1 MKGQPMK
8 KRKKDKTDY
17 ERYADKKNQKPLYE
31 FWHRTV
37 LHKNFCSCFAE
48 SFKRVNFRRA
58 LRRIVSSS
66 FETAR
71 YDRKIR
77 LRRSPATAYP

>member
-1 MKGQPMK
+1 MKGQSMK
-8 KRKKDKTDY
+8 KRKKGKTDY

-58 LRRIVSSS
+58 LRRIVSFS